1 MSKKHLSITGYNK
14 KIIKN
19 FQTKKKLTGKAERV
33 TIKIDTRMTQ
43 ITCINCKKPYDL

>member
-14 KIIKN
+14 KIIKI
-19 FQTKKKLTGKAERV
+19 FRLKKLTGKAERV

-43 ITCINCKKPYDL
+43 ITCINCKKSYDL